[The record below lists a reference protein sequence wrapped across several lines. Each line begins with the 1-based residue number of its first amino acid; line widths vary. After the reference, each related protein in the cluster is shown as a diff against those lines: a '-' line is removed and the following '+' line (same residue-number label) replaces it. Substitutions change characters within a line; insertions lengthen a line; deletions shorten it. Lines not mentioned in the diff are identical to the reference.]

1 MTATP
6 LDKLTEQAMA
16 LPKPDR
22 ISLAQRLWES
32 VEDADFPIYT
42 DEELRAELR
51 DRMRD
56 EPDGTWKKH
65 EEVMAEARRKFGCGK

>member
-1 MTATP
+1 MTVTT
-6 LDKLTEQAMA
+6 LEKLTEQAMT

-32 VEDADFPIYT
+32 VEDADFPTYT

-51 DRMRD
+51 DRMQD
-56 EPDGTWKKH
+56 EPDGTWKTH
-65 EEVMAEARRKFGCGK
+65 DEVMAEARRKFGCGK